1 MATIATAI
9 ATATPRWT
17 GKALGAAAALVF
29 APAAP
34 ASLLWWLVAGIG
46 LGHLLDSVTRASAR
60 AAENSSDTLF
70 APASLRVVFAGL
82 GRIAEASAD
91 LGPAHMRQAER
102 LMNRLALTPD
112 RRQEAVLWFY
122 SGRDPNFPF
131 DAMASSCAR
140 EFAEHP
146 VLRDLSRDSLCRMCA
161 LADTPAATG
170 ELLELGEKLGFEREA
185 LAQHALV
192 MAALLPMREPLEQAC
207 DTLGV
212 NADDSEAVV
221 RLAYR
226 RRVARWHPDRL
237 PADASAADQALAERR
252 MWQLREAL
260 DTLLAAKSR

>member
-1 MATIATAI
+1 MTSIATAI

-34 ASLLWWLVAGIG
+34 AALVWWLAAGIG

-60 AAENSSDTLF
+60 AADDAADTVF
-70 APASLRVVFAGL
+70 APASLRVVFAAL

-91 LGPAHMRQAER
+91 LGPAHLRQAER
-102 LMNRLALTPD
+102 LMNRLALSPD

-131 DAMASSCAR
+131 DAMASPCAR

-146 VLRDLSRDSLCRMCA
+146 VLRDLSHDSLCRMCA
-161 LADTPAATG
+161 LADTSAATG
-170 ELLELGEKLGFEREA
+170 ELLDLGEKLGFQREA

-212 NADDSEAVV
+212 NAGDGEAVI

-237 PADASAADQALAERR
+237 PSGASAEDRALAERR

-260 DTLLAAKSR
+260 DTLLAANAG

>member
-1 MATIATAI
+1 MTSIATAI

-34 ASLLWWLVAGIG
+34 AALLWWLAAGIG
-46 LGHLLDSVTRASAR
+46 LGHLLDSVARASAR
-60 AAENSSDTLF
+60 AASNETDALF
-70 APASLRVVFAGL
+70 APASLRVVFAAL
-82 GRIAEASAD
+82 GRIADASGD
-91 LGPAHMRQAER
+91 LGPAHLRQAER
-102 LMNRLALTPD
+102 LMSRLALTPE

-122 SGRDPNFPF
+122 SGRDASFPF
-131 DAMASSCAR
+131 DVMASSCAR
-140 EFAEHP
+140 ELAEHP
-146 VLRDLSRDSLCRMCA
+146 VLSELSRDSLCRMCA

-170 ELLELGEKLGFEREA
+170 ALLELGEKLGFDREA
-185 LAQHALV
+185 LAQHALAL
-192 MAALLPMREPLEQAC
+192 AALRPMREPVEQAC

-212 NADDSEAVV
+212 NADDSEAVI

-237 PADASAADQALAERR
+237 PADASAEDQALAERR

-260 DTLLAAKSR
+260 ETLLAANRR